1 MYRRNRV
8 GQLRWSIVRTI
19 LAHPLRA
26 LRHLR
31 APRPRRFS
39 VAAPRGVPPAGHT
52 RRTWTNH
59 VGNQVAQPLQFF
71 TPTTLLDLQQI
82 VLEAKR
88 MHRRVRAAGSG
99 HSFSD
104 VALTTDFLIDPHCLD
119 RVLKLDT
126 SVLRSGVDA
135 DGSHLVH
142 VENGI
147 RLRKLNAALDE
158 MELGLVNMGS
168 YDAQTII
175 GAISTSTH
183 GSGAT
188 LGPLPDAVASIE
200 IIDEEG
206 RLKRVEPRDGIT
218 DPVKF
223 SRVHPDRA
231 LVQDDAVFDSCVVAM
246 GCIGIVYSVILRVTK
261 RYYLTETRR
270 KGTWSS
276 VRKEISLGGRLL
288 TENRHVDIDL
298 NPHPIHGE
306 FTCIVGT
313 RNIVPT
319 SSKVTSRGLL
329 YNIIPNLPWI
339 SEIFAWLFNTFYDLT
354 PEILDSSLGTL
365 LERPFT
371 NVSYKV
377 LNLGAANNI
386 SAYSSEI
393 AFPMDNDRHVSAID
407 AILEVIKE
415 CREEGDLYVTVPL
428 GIRFVSES
436 RHYLSMMNGRPTC
449 TVEIPCVTGTHG
461 GMEILRRIEERVC
474 NDTYEG
480 RPHWGQVHTANR
492 QTVERLFP
500 RTFAAWL
507 ANYRVMNSTGM
518 FSNAFTNRLALD

>member
-8 GQLRWSIVRTI
+8 GQLRRSIVRTI
-19 LAHPLRA
+19 FAHPLRA

-31 APRPRRFS
+31 APRPRRIS
-39 VAAPRGVPPAGHT
+39 VATPRGIRPAGHT
-52 RRTWTNH
+52 RKTWTNH

-88 MHRRVRAAGSG
+88 MHRHVRAAGSG

-104 VALTTDFLIDPHCLD
+104 VAVTTDFLIDPHGLD
-119 RVLKLDT
+119 RVLSLDT
-126 SVLRSGVDA
+126 TVLRSGYDA
-135 DGSHLVH
+135 DGAHFVH

-147 RLRKLNAALDE
+147 RLRKLNAALDG
-158 MELGLVNMGS
+158 MGLGLLNMGS

-183 GSGAT
+183 GSGTT
-188 LGPLPDAVASIE
+188 LGPLPDVVASID
-200 IIDEEG
+200 IIDEDG
-206 RLKRVEPRDGIT
+206 RLKRVEPLGGIT

-223 SRVHPDRA
+223 SRVYPDRA
-231 LVQDDAVFDSCVVAM
+231 LVQDDGVFDSCVVAM
-246 GCIGIVYSVILRVTK
+246 GCIGIVYSVVLRVTE
-261 RYYLTETRR
+261 RYFLSETRR
-270 KGTWSS
+270 RSTWSS
-276 VRKEISLGGRLL
+276 VRSEISIGGRLL
-288 TENRHVDIDL
+288 TDNRHVDIDL
-298 NPHPIHGE
+298 NPHPIRGE

-319 SSKVTSRGLL
+319 SSKVTSRGIL

-339 SEIFAWLFNTFYDLT
+339 SEIFGWLFNTFYDLT
-354 PEILDSSLGTL
+354 PEILDSCLSAL

-386 SAYSSEI
+386 SAYSNEI
-393 AFPMDNDRHVSAID
+393 AFPMEDDRHIAGIE

-428 GIRFVSES
+428 GIRFVHES
-436 RHYLSMMNGRPTC
+436 RHYLSMMHGRSTC
-449 TVEIPCVTGTHG
+449 TVEVPCVTGTHG
-461 GMEILRRIEERVC
+461 GMEIMRRVEERVC
-474 NDTYEG
+474 NETFDG

-518 FSNAFTNRLALD
+518 FSNAFTNRLTLD